1 MYKDHGTIV
10 GQVAEVSL
18 DDDRRPVV
26 HRVWCA
32 VDCGVLINPAIATM
46 QVESAIAY
54 GLSAALMEEV
64 DVKDGRINNSNF
76 HDYPVLTAKQM
87 PPIEVE
93 FIKSSENPTELGEPA
108 TPPIPAALCN
118 AIFNLT
124 GVRIRSLP
132 INSVT
137 V

>member
-1 MYKDHGTIV
+1 M
-10 GQVAEVSL
+10 
-18 DDDRRPVV
+18 
-26 HRVWCA
+26 
-32 VDCGVLINPAIATM
+32 IATM

-64 DVKDGRINNSNF
+64 DIREGRAHNSNF
-76 HDYPVLTAKQM
+76 HDYPILTAQQM
-87 PPIEVE
+87 PPIEVV
-93 FIKSSENPTELGEPA
+93 FINSNEHPTGLGEPA